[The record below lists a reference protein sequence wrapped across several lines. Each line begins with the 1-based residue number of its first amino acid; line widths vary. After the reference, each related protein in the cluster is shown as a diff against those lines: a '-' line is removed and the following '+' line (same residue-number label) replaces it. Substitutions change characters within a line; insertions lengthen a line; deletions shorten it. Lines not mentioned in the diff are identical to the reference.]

1 MARATVSDAAE
12 RTLTAWLTG
21 LMEGQVLLQD
31 LPLCVSAW
39 FHAGEAYGRASR
51 QPEIDRLEHEA
62 NSLYMRAY
70 SPKDRHEEYQR
81 RLDEHFRLE
90 DQRFFDALT
99 EPKQHPAHP
108 IGQPQN
114 VSSIRA
120 GQQPAETGVN
130 DGSSSTPE
138 RSKRTAA

>member
-12 RTLTAWLTG
+12 RTLAAWLTG
-21 LMEGQVLLQD
+21 LMEGKIRIQD

-70 SPKDRHEEYQR
+70 TPKERHEEYQR

-99 EPKQHPAHP
+99 EQSQHDGTTTIEPAMDAEIEGTH
-108 IGQPQN
+108 GRN
-114 VSSIRA
+114 RGTTGA
-120 GQQPAETGVN
+120 AQQ
-130 DGSSSTPE
+130 
-138 RSKRTAA
+138 AA